1 MKRNVSIS
9 SRWETWYDH
18 TILLKGN
25 VLNGLDKVTETHHLL
40 TVVVHAF
47 YIFVQFSAYLQL
59 IGNIL
64 AMTTSARACSF
75 KDDRGCTYACMCVF
89 VLVCDE
95 FYTHQMLAGASWV
108 VNTSDWLSLSA
119 FHHPVLFYT
128 DTHTSRVSKCWCQ
141 KTRSITFITCF

>member
-9 SRWETWYDH
+9 SRWETWCDH
-18 TILLKGN
+18 AILLKGN

-40 TVVVHAF
+40 TVVVQAF

-64 AMTTSARACSF
+64 AMTTSARVCSF
-75 KDDRGCTYACMCVF
+75 KDVRGCTYACMCLCF
-89 VLVCDE
+89 SMWRVLH
-95 FYTHQMLAGASWV
+95 TPKLAGASWV

-141 KTRSITFITCF
+141 KTQSITFITCF